1 MSGPTKDSAF
11 FVPVGWGGGVGAKL
25 KGQCHEN
32 FVNHFFLL
40 KRFDLGPI

>member
-11 FVPVGWGGGVGAKL
+11 FVPVGGGGGAKL
-25 KGQCHEN
+25 KGLCHEN